1 VSSPDDHDDLVAASL
16 ERFGRLMKSMMLAKA
31 ASNPP
36 WSGLNITLPQL
47 RALGLLCN
55 HEHGI
60 SGRELA
66 GLLGVGP
73 SAVTPLVD
81 RLVDHGYVRRE
92 EDRLDRRITRLLL
105 TEDGM
110 ALLQRMT
117 AGRREQMADLLRHLD
132 AEELAVVNQ
141 AFELLS
147 LAAERSQTAD
157 AEPQMTSTA
166 AVVGAGAT

>member
-1 VSSPDDHDDLVAASL
+1 VPPRDDLLDASL
-16 ERFGRLMKSMMLAKA
+16 DQFGRLMKSMMLARA
-31 ASNPP
+31 GSNPP
-36 WSGLNITLPQL
+36 WNGLNITLPQL
-47 RALGLLCN
+47 RVLGLLCS

-66 GLLGVGP
+66 ALLGVGP

-105 TEDGM
+105 TDEGM
-110 ALLQRMT
+110 ALLNRMT
-117 AGRREQMADLLRHLD
+117 VGRREQMADLLRHLD
-132 AEELAVVNQ
+132 AEELAVVSQ

-147 LAAERSQTAD
+147 LAVERSRATGP
-157 AEPQMTSTA
+157 EPVVA
-166 AVVGAGAT
+166 ASAT

>member
-1 VSSPDDHDDLVAASL
+1 MSPRDDLVESSL
-16 ERFGRLMKSMMLAKA
+16 QRFGRLTRAMVMARP

-36 WSGLNITLPQL
+36 WNELHITLPQL
-47 RALGLLCN
+47 RALGLLCSN
-55 HEHGI
+55 KRSM

-66 GLLGVGP
+66 ALLGVGP

-105 TEDGM
+105 TDDGLT
-110 ALLQRMT
+110 LLHRMHV
-117 AGRREQMADLLRHLD
+117 GRREQMADLLRHLD
-132 AEELAVVNQ
+132 AEELEVVSQ

-147 LAAERSQTAD
+147 RAAERSQAAS
-157 AEPQMTSTA
+157 AEPVA
-166 AVVGAGAT
+166 AGAT

>member
-1 VSSPDDHDDLVAASL
+1 VSPGDDVIAASL
-16 ERFGRLMKSMMLAKA
+16 DQFGRLMKSMMLARA

-36 WSGLNITLPQL
+36 WNGLNITLPQL
-47 RALGLLCN
+47 RVLGLLCS
-55 HEHGI
+55 HEQGI

-66 GLLGVGP
+66 TLLGVGP

-105 TEDGM
+105 TDDGLT
-110 ALLQRMT
+110 LLHRMHV
-117 AGRREQMADLLRHLD
+117 GRREQMADLLRCLD
-132 AEELAVVNQ
+132 AEELAVVRE

-147 LAAERSQTAD
+147 RAAERSQAAS
-157 AEPQMTSTA
+157 AEPVA
-166 AVVGAGAT
+166 ASAT